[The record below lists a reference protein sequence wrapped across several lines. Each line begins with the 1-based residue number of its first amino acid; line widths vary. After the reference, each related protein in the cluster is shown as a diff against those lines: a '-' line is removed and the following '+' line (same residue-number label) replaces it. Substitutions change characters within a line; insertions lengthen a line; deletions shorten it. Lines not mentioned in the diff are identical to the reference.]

1 MSGDTSTSM
10 FDSVNGPLTRRQLLR
25 SAALVGGAAVFA
37 PVLSGC
43 GDGGTSASPSA
54 APSAAKGPKKGGSLR
69 IGLVGGSS
77 KDTLDGQVPI
87 AEVENCFT
95 FQLYNALLGWDKDY
109 KPINLLAEEVTANA
123 TADQW
128 TIRIKPDVEFHNGK
142 TLSSD
147 DVVYSIKR
155 ILDPSSPK
163 NGATGLGL
171 SLRPTGIHKID
182 ERTVRLTLD
191 KPNAVFNEQFSNYS
205 NCILPVDF
213 DPHTPVG
220 TGPFKFKSHRPG
232 EQAVFVANKNYWGEG
247 PYVDDVTIFEF
258 AEPSTRVNALL
269 GDTVDAISQLPR
281 GQASTIANSDTAE
294 VLQAHTGAWISFTMA
309 TDQKPLDDVRVRQAM
324 RLIIDRPQMLEQAYS
339 GYGRVGNDMYSP
351 FDPGYPND
359 LPQRQ
364 QDLEQAKSLLK
375 QAGQE
380 GLSITLNTS
389 ETVGGSAVAAAQVFA
404 EQAKGAGVNVKV
416 NKIDPSV
423 YWGDNYLKYT
433 FAQTFYYTHNYLYQ
447 TTLNTLPGSIWD
459 EVHMHNPKWEATVK
473 EAFRTVDSQKRNELI
488 AEAET
493 IEHNEG
499 GHIIWAFNDQLDAY
513 SKKLGGVS
521 PYKDGIPLAGFRF
534 NLFYFV

>member
-1 MSGDTSTSM
+1 MSGDDSKFT
-10 FDSVNGPLTRRQLLR
+10 FDSVNGPLTRRQVLG
-25 SAALVGGAAVFA
+25 SAALGVGALAFA

-43 GDGGTSASPSA
+43 GGGGTSASPSTVA
-54 APSAAKGPKKGGSLR
+54 STATGPKKGGSLR

-77 KDTLDGQVPI
+77 KDTLDGQAPV

-109 KPINLLAEEVTANA
+109 NPVNLLAEEVTPNA
-123 TADQW
+123 AADEW
-128 TIRIKPDVEFHNGK
+128 TIRIKPDIEFHNGK
-142 TLSSD
+142 TLTSD
-147 DVVYSIKR
+147 DVVYSLQR

-163 NGATGLGL
+163 NGATGIGL
-171 SLRPTGIHKID
+171 SLKPAGIAKID
-182 ERTVRLTLD
+182 ERTVRLSLYQ
-191 KPNAVFNEQFSNYS
+191 PNAVFHEQLSNYA

-213 DPHTPVG
+213 DPRTPVG

-232 EQAVFVANKNYWGEG
+232 EQAAFVANQNYWGEG
-247 PYVDDVTIFEF
+247 PYVDDLTILEF
-258 AEPSTRVNALL
+258 PEPSTRVNALL

-281 GQASTIANSDTAE
+281 SQASTIASSGTAE
-294 VLQAHTGAWISFTMA
+294 VLQAQTGAWISFTMA

-339 GYGRVGNDMYSP
+339 GSGRVGNDMYAP

-359 LPQRQ
+359 LPQRV

-389 ETVGGSAVAAAQVFA
+389 ETVGGGAVAAAQVFA

-447 TTLNTLPGSIWD
+447 TTLNTLPGSLWD
-459 EVHMHNPKWEATVK
+459 EVHMNNPKWEATVK
-473 EAFRTVDSQKRNELI
+473 EAFRTVDSQKRNELV

-513 SKKLGGVS
+513 SKKLGGVL